1 MKDSFGD
8 AKNRKKDSVLVSV
21 IVPCYNAEKYLK
33 SCVDSIIN
41 QTYKNLE
48 IILVND
54 CSKDNTEAILSEYTK
69 KDRRIKVVNNIQNS
83 GASKSR
89 ENGYNNSNGDW
100 ICFVDSDDALSPRAI
115 EKWISQVDEETDIIA
130 GKFISVKE
138 QEFENYVWDG
148 NNDSKVFVLDHHEI
162 MEYLGRW
169 MEIDVSVATWGK
181 LYRRDL
187 FEKANTFQYKD
198 TLPQMYFEDT
208 MLLPALCV
216 ASRRMKIV
224 NQYLYLYRLV
234 ENSLSH
240 ENGSGKVAR
249 TIQQLKASDIV
260 LQWYEPNGAYVHAIE
275 LELLQSIKVWYL
287 VGKYYGKNSEYIKYA
302 QDIFNKWYKQYKA
315 LDGPKKV
322 TARIVITLFRLN
334 KELCRILICELW
346 FGRIGFLLNGIKEY

>member
-1 MKDSFGD
+1 MKDNRFYEQD
-8 AKNRKKDSVLVSV
+8 MRKNNLLVSV
-21 IVPCYNAEKYLK
+21 IVPCYNVEKYLK
-33 SCVDSIIN
+33 SCLVSIIN
-41 QTYKNLE
+41 QTYTNLE

-54 CSKDNTEAILSEYTK
+54 CSTDNTLDILLEYTK
-69 KDRRIKVVNNIQNS
+69 KDKRIKIINNIENS

-89 ENGYNNSNGDW
+89 ENGYSNSKGDW

-115 EKWISQVDEETDIIA
+115 EMWISQIDEETDIIA
-130 GKFISVKE
+130 GKFRSIKE
-138 QEFENYVWDG
+138 HQFEKNIWDDEICHDVDVLEH
-148 NNDSKVFVLDHHEI
+148 NDI

-169 MEIDVSVATWGK
+169 TELEVSMATWGK
-181 LYRRDL
+181 LYRRNL

-260 LQWYEPNGAYVHAIE
+260 LQWYEPNAAFVHAIE